1 MFLLDWNLTLYSKA
15 LPLEAAMRIWD
26 MYLLEGEPMVLRA
39 GLGVLRMYAMKLR
52 KMTIEGIIRFLSR
65 LPDTLGG
72 EVRPSL
78 SNYHSTTVCLSFS
91 FSFRTCPF
99 SYVCPLSPH

>member
-26 MYLLEGEPMVLRA
+26 VYLLEGESMVLRA

-72 EVRPSL
+72 EV
-78 SNYHSTTVCLSFS
+78 
-91 FSFRTCPF
+91 
-99 SYVCPLSPH
+99 